1 MFKPAWLLLLASVP
15 LTVQADFF
23 EGLSAYRHQ
32 DYKTAQQEFSELLP
46 LGNGAAVFNLAI
58 MAYQG
63 QGEPV
68 DPVKTAALLTLA
80 AELGEKKA
88 ATTAAKLTASLD
100 ASQQSAVKK
109 LLTQYQSQVIISPEQ
124 RGWLHMLTDP
134 KVDKVPKWLKKVRP
148 LFPQKASLN
157 GHVGTVEMLAV
168 LDKDGSVVFIDSNES
183 LGRDLFSKSAKNSF
197 QKWQFEPL
205 EQRLVYRMT
214 YGFFYDVHVSLLRDA
229 RLHSWKSLQQPG
241 LLEMVQQDSAA
252 HQFAFGKILQ
262 RLEHSTEVVFHPDE
276 TLVAT
281 QPLPERMIY
290 QVSKQPQRIDPII
303 NDGAVIIQVN
313 ALNRIETVQSDTA
326 ISWLK
331 GTNFD
336 ALKDLAMPEA
346 VAAGWYTLIH
356 GRDYDGVESNYLV
369 DLQRVPPEHY
379 SGYWISLAA
388 RNGDLTAQRELAFRR
403 TEWRRY
409 LQLKNDPKALLWTG
423 MFELQ
428 NGNDQQAKALLLQ
441 AKAAGES
448 QVDELLQAV
457 KL

>member
-1 MFKPAWLLLLASVP
+1 
-15 LTVQADFF
+15 
-23 EGLSAYRHQ
+23 
-32 DYKTAQQEFSELLP
+32 
-46 LGNGAAVFNLAI
+46 
-58 MAYQG
+58 
-63 QGEPV
+63 
-68 DPVKTAALLTLA
+68 
-80 AELGEKKA
+80 
-88 ATTAAKLTASLD
+88 
-100 ASQQSAVKK
+100 
-109 LLTQYQSQVIISPEQ
+109 
-124 RGWLHMLTDP
+124 
-134 KVDKVPKWLKKVRP
+134 
-148 LFPQKASLN
+148 
-157 GHVGTVEMLAV
+157 
-168 LDKDGSVVFIDSNES
+168 
-183 LGRDLFSKSAKNSF
+183 
-197 QKWQFEPL
+197 
-205 EQRLVYRMT
+205 
-214 YGFFYDVHVSLLRDA
+214 
-229 RLHSWKSLQQPG
+229 
-241 LLEMVQQDSAA
+241 VQQDSAA

-409 LQLKNDPKALLWTG
+409 LQLKNDPKALLWAG

-441 AKAAGES
+441 AKAAGET
-448 QVDELLQAV
+448 QVDELLKAV
-457 KL
+457 QL